1 MRVWLIIASF
11 VVAAS
16 ARHEEYEG
24 WSSYYVVPYDFG
36 QLEAINEIVQKYN
49 LDVYGHPA
57 IKREG
62 LMLVDPANKK
72 NFTNAMDELNIK
84 YRIHTKDMKA
94 HLELEDKMF
103 KDKVSPLPT
112 RIGGRL
118 PYDQYQSVQA
128 IHQYMDDIAA
138 AHPNIARVVTPTVS
152 FNGQPMK
159 YMRISTTNFQ
169 DTRKPIIFL
178 DGGMHGREWLSIP
191 PVTYAINQLV
201 ENVTDPE
208 LLNRFDW
215 ILLPIVNPDG
225 YRFSRDSSVTF
236 RKTRSI
242 IPGNQWSMM
251 CPGVDLDRN
260 FDFVWNTIGTSDHHC
275 SYVFPGVAPFSEVEA
290 RVVRDILHQH
300 RNILMYITFSSF
312 GSFIMYP
319 WAFDGSLSDHAF
331 RQHSVGISMAD
342 AINRVKHPSFLP
354 YRVGNAGLI
363 RGSGMAGTSIDYA
376 HSVGV
381 PLAYTIDLPGVFGGY
396 WMDPIWIE
404 QVVIETWEG
413 VRAGVRRALA
423 TN

>member
-1 MRVWLIIASF
+1 MNVWLLGIFI
-11 VVAAS
+11 VAVYAK
-16 ARHEEYEG
+16 HEEYEG
-24 WSSYYVVPYDFG
+24 WTSYYVVPYDYDE
-36 QLEAINEIVQKYN
+36 LEVFNVVVQKYD
-49 LDVYGHPA
+49 LDVYGYPA

-62 LMLVDPANKK
+62 LVLVDPANQK
-72 NFTNAMDELNIK
+72 NFTNAMEELGIR
-84 YRIHTKDMKA
+84 YRVHTKNMKT
-94 HLELEDKMF
+94 HLDLEDEMF
-103 KDKVSPLPT
+103 KDKVSASPS

-118 PYDQYQSVQA
+118 PYNQYQTVQA
-128 IHQYMDDIAA
+128 IHKYMDDIAA
-138 AHPNIARVVTPTVS
+138 AHPNVARVVTPTTS
-152 FNGQPMK
+152 FHGLPMK

-201 ENVTDPE
+201 ENVTDPD

-225 YRFSRDSSVTF
+225 YRFSREGSVTW

-242 IPGNQWSMM
+242 DPDNQWTRM
-251 CPGVDLDRN
+251 CPGADIDRN
-260 FDFVWNTIGTSDHHC
+260 FDFVWHTIGTSDNPC
-275 SYVFPGVAPFSEVEA
+275 SYVYPGAYPFSEVEA
-290 RVVRDILHQH
+290 RVVRDILLEH
-300 RNILMYITFSSF
+300 RRILMYISFSSF

-319 WAFDGSLSDHAF
+319 WAFDGSLSDHAL

-342 AINRVKHPSFLP
+342 AINSAKHPSFLS

-376 HSVGV
+376 HSIGV

-413 VRAGVRRALA
+413 VKAGVRRAMT